1 MKKVFQK
8 SIACLTALTMA
19 CAISPLFMTAV
30 NAEGNGTTVD
40 LGTFTDPTAASLNS
54 VLDYGV
60 FALNY
65 TADVDMEA
73 NIAAETAS
81 AKANTGISTNT
92 EWAVAGS
99 SSIDYIENF
108 AAGTTWAS
116 LHPSS
121 ASTVMILP
129 DDVTVNTTYNN
140 GNGITVTD
148 STGHTVFQYNNL
160 SELGASA
167 VYQISDTTYVIDF
180 DQAFAGMESYA
191 SAESAKAYAGVTVEE
206 TADTVN
212 ITCEE
217 GDDVVNLTT
226 AQLQK
231 NINVTGNHTTE
242 YSLVINVTDAS
253 GNIAL
258 NNPIT
263 IDGTRDSYPSESSH
277 VLINF
282 GSAYTGTIT
291 LGESTMGS
299 ILAPNASVK
308 VTSTHN
314 GSVYAVTVE
323 NVSGEIHQSRFTT
336 TGSTPETP
344 KEDTTTPADTTPTED
359 TTTPTDTTPTE
370 ETTTPVTPTEET
382 TTPTDTTPTED
393 TTTPVT
399 PTEETTT
406 PTDTTTEVTTP
417 VTSDSTTT
425 EEMTAEEVVT
435 PVTTDTTETEE
446 TTAEE
451 TETTARPST
460 PDTGAGEEIP
470 MAFGF
475 LAASLAVIG
484 SILIYKKKY
493 AE

>member
-8 SIACLTALTMA
+8 SIACLTAVTMA

-81 AKANTGISTNT
+81 AKANTGVSTNT

-99 SSIDYIENF
+99 SSIDYIGNF

-129 DDVTVNTTYNN
+129 DDVTVNTTYNK

-191 SAESAKAYAGVTVEE
+191 SAESAKTNAGVTVEE

-231 NINVTGNHTTE
+231 KINVTGNHTTE

-263 IDGTRDSYPSESSH
+263 IDGTRDSYSSESSH

-282 GSAYTGTIT
+282 GSAYTGTVT
-291 LGESTMGS
+291 LGESTMSS

-370 ETTTPVTPTEET
+370 DTTSPVTPTEET
-382 TTPTDTTPTED
+382 TTPAA
-393 TTTPVT
+393 
-399 PTEETTT
+399 
-406 PTDTTTEVTTP
+406 TTTEVTTP

-425 EEMTAEEVVT
+425 EETTTEEVVT

-451 TETTARPST
+451 TETTVRPST
-460 PDTGAGEEIP
+460 PDTGVGEEIP
-470 MAFGF
+470 MALGF

-484 SILIYKKKY
+484 GILIYKKKY

>member
-81 AKANTGISTNT
+81 AKANTGVSTNT

-99 SSIDYIENF
+99 SSIDCIENF

-148 STGHTVFQYNNL
+148 STGHTVFQYNSL

-191 SAESAKAYAGVTVEE
+191 SAESAKTNAGVTVEE

-231 NINVTGNHTTE
+231 KINVTGNNTTE

-263 IDGTRDSYPSESSH
+263 IDGTRDSYSSESSH

-282 GSAYTGTIT
+282 GSAYTGTVT

-370 ETTTPVTPTEET
+370 DTTSPVTPTEETTTPVTPTEET
-382 TTPTDTTPTED
+382 TTPAA
-393 TTTPVT
+393 
-399 PTEETTT
+399 
-406 PTDTTTEVTTP
+406 TTTEVTTP

-425 EEMTAEEVVT
+425 EETTTEEVVT

-484 SILIYKKKY
+484 GILIYKKKY